1 ILTGFVETNLAAT
14 LGSKKRE
21 RGRQVAPR
29 VVTRIKEPIRS
40 NFGTKYRNPADS
52 IELAVMPVLV
62 GDGIPFPGAGAAQAR
77 LKLTHSET
85 RPSGIVRLQYD
96 NRR

>member
-1 ILTGFVETNLAAT
+1 MIWVFGGGSLFASLLALDA
-14 LGSKKRE
+14 
-21 RGRQVAPR
+21 
-29 VVTRIKEPIRS
+29 
-40 NFGTKYRNPADS
+40 ADS
-52 IELAVMPVLV
+52 IELAVMPILL